1 MAVFIAADMC
11 AMVILIVA
19 GVGEGDGRREPAE
32 AGDGGVHCSR
42 DHLML
47 VGAGAGGLH
56 RSRGGFMLVMHGDGV
71 LTRGRHVRDAAG
83 ASDGRQRQP
92 RQPAESC

>member
-1 MAVFIAADMC
+1 MLRGTASAAEN
-11 AMVILIVA
+11 L
-19 GVGEGDGRREPAE
+19 PK
-32 AGDGGVHCSR
+32 AGD
-42 DHLML
+42 
-47 VGAGAGGLH
+47 GGLH

-92 RQPAESC
+92 RSHVEIWCSSSQPRSLDACHCWRW